1 MTDNT
6 INNGQINFRCGIVAW
21 GRYGNSASS
30 RLDDQ
35 HFEVVLQPGR
45 HRRRARRPSRADK
58 SPGPPVVP
66 IVFWGKRICQRR
78 EMNTLKGL
86 LPSLEPDEGSAT
98 MSKVKTR
105 LRYRLR
111 YHNRRISLIVTKTGG
126 KGINSRTAVNLG
138 EVFREV
144 IRA

>member
-1 MTDNT
+1 
-6 INNGQINFRCGIVAW
+6 
-21 GRYGNSASS
+21 
-30 RLDDQ
+30 
-35 HFEVVLQPGR
+35 
-45 HRRRARRPSRADK
+45 
-58 SPGPPVVP
+58 
-66 IVFWGKRICQRR
+66 
-78 EMNTLKGL
+78 MNTLKGL

-144 IRA
+144 IRARRD